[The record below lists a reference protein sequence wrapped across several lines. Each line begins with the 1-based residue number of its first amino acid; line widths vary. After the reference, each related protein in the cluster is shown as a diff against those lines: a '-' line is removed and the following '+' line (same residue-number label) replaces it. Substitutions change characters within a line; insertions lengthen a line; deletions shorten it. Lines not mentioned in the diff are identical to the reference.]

1 MLILGAHTRGT
12 CPGTDT
18 WATGD
23 GEQGT
28 PPLSPAVMGL

>member
-18 WATGD
+18 WATGNR
-23 GEQGT
+23 GT